1 MFKLDE
7 VTENKDILNS
17 NHEGIS
23 LSLGPTQTMGIFGEK
38 KEPQSEQ
45 TLKIMPIL

>member
-17 NHEGIS
+17 NREGIS

-38 KEPQSEQ
+38 RE
-45 TLKIMPIL
+45 LKVSKL